1 MYNYRENMKADIRKA
16 IAEYY
21 DLDEYRGR
29 RDDLEE
35 ELNEE
40 LWVDDSV
47 TGNGSGSYTFN
58 SFKAKEYVLD
68 NMDLLA
74 EMVREFD
81 LDDKT
86 VAEHFLT
93 EDWEYFDVSIRCFL
107 LPQMTHDVLEEME
120 VSGEFENVENDSWH
134 RKSEITLDY

>member
-16 IAEYY
+16 ITEYY